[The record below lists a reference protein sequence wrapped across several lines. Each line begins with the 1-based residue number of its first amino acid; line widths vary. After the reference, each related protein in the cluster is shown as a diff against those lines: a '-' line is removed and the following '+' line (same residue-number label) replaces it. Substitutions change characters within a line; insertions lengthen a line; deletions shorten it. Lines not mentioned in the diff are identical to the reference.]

1 MEVNSDSFHP
11 QEDLTSCKVM
21 VFVVKQFHRQGRA
34 LVLHT
39 FELSGNLVVTL
50 AMYTSNACRFTKEFG
65 SHGIELP
72 ELSPVDACPTN
83 YSNTHYNN
91 QTKCSCS
98 YILASTLHW

>member
-1 MEVNSDSFHP
+1 
-11 QEDLTSCKVM
+11 M
-21 VFVVKQFHRQGRA
+21 VFGVKQFHRQGRA

-72 ELSPVDACPTN
+72 ELSPVDAWPIIITTIKLNAAVLKQLYTCFYTALVN
-83 YSNTHYNN
+83 
-91 QTKCSCS
+91 
-98 YILASTLHW
+98 